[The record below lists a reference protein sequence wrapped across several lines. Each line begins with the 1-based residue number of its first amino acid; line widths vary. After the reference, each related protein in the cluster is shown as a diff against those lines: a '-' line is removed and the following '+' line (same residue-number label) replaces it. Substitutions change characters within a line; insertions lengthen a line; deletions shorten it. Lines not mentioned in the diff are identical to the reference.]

1 MKNIVLLLC
10 CSILISVNGLNGQVS
25 GALSTSL
32 NNLSFKNS
40 GNYTRIEI
48 NYDVSSKNH
57 SASQQKYG
65 EPELPIIQKKYL
77 LPLNATEIS
86 IHITGTSTKSLPG
99 SYLIYPEQHPI
110 AVNNNIHS
118 EWVNPNLEIYQ
129 SSSPYPGKTI
139 EINNETSVMGYK
151 IITINIYPLSYVPTS
166 KTLTLLSDIRFE
178 LRYNTIPGDFG
189 RPKKISN
196 FRNTIVRDY
205 IKNMVSNPESIDSFP
220 CGSIEII
227 NNSLIPRRLELN
239 PMPSEKGSIPDY
251 IIITT
256 EEYNTYELQNYANW
270 KTQKGIPTTIATLEQ
285 INQKYSGVDQAEKIF
300 YYLKD
305 VFNYWGSMFI
315 LLGGDTEI
323 IPNRKAY
330 HDSHTNLWRPCELYF
345 SDIHKIGEPNYNW
358 NRDGDNQ
365 YGEFEDYIDGGADHF
380 IGRAVYDNL
389 IEQNTFIDKTLSYEK
404 AEVSDKTYYD
414 NILLMTGYIRLNDP
428 TLPDCIKAIELNKTL
443 DSIEYYNNN
452 INGWRLYDDD
462 SVSSIYNGRYDWNEI
477 LNKQNAFNN
486 LNHGGALFG
495 NHFHLVYHMDHSGPT
510 NMSTSSQV
518 ANECIY
524 REDVDNLS
532 NLPYSHIFYTGG
544 CSPNS
549 FDMDAISDH
558 YFNNENGAG
567 VAFIGSTATSWSND
581 VCYFYNFCKS
591 LYMKDGSNNAYIS
604 KLLSNAS
611 TSIDYRKRI
620 ALLGDPT
627 LSIWTKTPDSLLI
640 SISPSS
646 VYTGNNTVNLT
657 ISNLP
662 EQANALICF
671 YKQDEVY
678 SVESL
683 TGTGSTISTTIN
695 CTPDTEGTIN
705 VTVTAKNFLPSET
718 TIPVTANPGVHLYAS
733 NTIINDAATSPAN
746 GNGEADAGETLD
758 MGIELSNSGLTS
770 ANGVNATLSYID
782 PSSNNY
788 INITQ
793 NQSSFGNIPSQGTGI
808 SGTPFRLSIDPS
820 CPDRYQ
826 ATLELSITDNQ
837 SNTFTEQFY
846 MEVHKAMPS
855 LVLTEFTTSMG
866 DPQTIDAG
874 DHVSVDFTFFNQGTG
889 LGTNINGALSTSS
902 SFVTAITANNK
913 PFGNIASHESG
924 QNQGAFE
931 FDVANNYNGES
942 IVMELSLNGDLGQG
956 PWDFPINFDQP
967 PAVLNIGWESTDKS
981 ISLYWD
987 PLMNGVKGYNVYKKI
1002 NNSYEKINEQIIEGF
1017 SGFTDYDVEAR
1028 TIYYYKVSSVSE
1040 AGIEG
1045 PLSNEVETWT
1055 SLPYHEGWPNIS
1067 IDVDNYGHRSMG
1079 SPMTADIDADGYKEI
1094 FFTTKDGADQNCDH
1108 GAIFGFRHD
1117 GEEIFNID
1125 SNSTTYSGFYKFDQA
1140 GAKVCP
1146 AIADVNGDF
1155 VPDILCST
1163 AGANNDGDRKRSF
1176 AFSSAD
1182 TDDNGEPDPIWETE
1196 AWGWSSRG
1204 ICIAELDNNE
1214 GFEAVAKARW
1224 GGPLKVMDAET
1235 GADIFNITG
1244 SNTGIG
1250 FGMPS
1255 VADINGDGSK
1265 EIIIGYQSNTNNGFE
1280 GGIYVYNSDG
1290 SSYIPGNNGM
1300 FFQESSTPGLYDRM
1314 DAPVSIGDINNDGYK
1329 EIVCVSSHNIN
1340 GKPWA
1345 NVFILDGNGN
1355 TIAGWGYTS
1364 HSFPITDLDFDNIVW
1379 SPTTAIGNLD
1389 SDPGLEV
1396 VIADKNKIY
1405 VYDHDGSNLIS
1416 PIDVSFLEAK
1426 FISPLIADVDEDPEV
1441 EIIVTSTHPD
1451 KGGIHC
1457 FDLDGSRVLGWPLR
1471 VSGIAATPCIDDID
1485 NDGKNE
1491 IIATK
1496 GTNVHVWDTEGD
1508 ADKVEWG
1515 KFRHDQ
1521 YNSGVYGD
1529 FCPYAATP
1537 KLITGTEDWTTPK
1550 TLDRGITLQSGA
1562 VLTIYKNV
1570 SLPAGAP
1577 IIVNAGA
1584 ELIIDGARIG
1594 NACTDNW
1601 QGIQVRG
1608 SSSSSQNTLPSPQGQ
1623 LTLLNGAIIENA
1635 NIAIDMWEPNNAS
1648 TAGAIVQADG
1658 AIFRNNTISVRAPE
1672 YRNYQAGN
1680 PSIELPNRSYFR
1692 DCSFEITD
1700 GYHASNEFENHVYMW
1715 GNNGIDFEGCS
1726 FTLDP
1731 NATDISTIN
1740 YGIRSLNCEYCVMPV
1755 NLGGGNYDKTNFN
1768 NFYCGILA
1776 SSDGSTTRT
1785 IEARHCVF
1793 NNNANGIILEQV
1805 NNATV
1810 LYNDFHIGANET
1822 DAVGCTTASGLGL
1835 FIDNA
1840 TGFAVEGNSFDK
1852 ASAAPLGNYMGIR
1865 LLYPIGTTNVIAHNN
1880 FEGLSYGVHSQGV
1893 KFQMQT
1899 WQGLSLLCNDNVD
1912 NYADFYGID
1921 GGLQINQGTPSLP
1934 AGNTFSQD
1942 QGTTWHF
1949 YSGEDQLVYY
1959 YCTSCT
1965 NEEPDNF
1972 KIEHITKNGLSN
1984 SNLCVSAYYGD
1995 DNSGK
2000 DKMSVLTEDEQQLA
2014 AQEYTSSAQEYDNV
2028 KVLYDNLKDGGDT
2041 DAELMDV
2048 QTAQSGDTWTLRSQL
2063 LGHSPHLSM
2072 KVLKETADRTDIF
2085 SDSHLFDILSANPD
2099 ELKKGELISFLEN
2112 KEEPLPGY
2120 MVSILKQLAEGGTYK
2135 TVLEEQLS
2143 SHTRGKNR
2151 HASAMLRSI
2160 LHDSIRDYN
2169 QMRLWLD
2176 KLGGIDADRQIV
2188 ASYVQ
2193 QGDFSS
2199 AQGLSAMIPSL
2210 YGLEGRELEEHGY
2223 YEDILDLHQNLS
2235 QQGRSIFQLDTT
2247 ELQLLRFIADTSK
2260 GVAATQ
2266 ARAIL
2271 RNVAGD
2277 DFYNCPCINGN
2288 AAFKDNAVW
2297 PEQSLNTA
2305 LKVSV
2310 SPVPAHDWVNFEY
2323 SLPSGLLNAE
2333 LSVYQPGGK
2342 LLKNMELNGQQG
2354 QYTLD
2359 LRNME
2364 TGLYFY
2370 SLKSGSY
2377 IKSGK
2382 FLLSR

>member
-1 MKNIVLLLC
+1 MKKLKFSAAFCIAMLLLQGLYAQYTGQA
-10 CSILISVNGLNGQVS
+10 SINPVDLSYSQTNGYDVASIEGCHMEDRTGAPFLPIKTLSIAIPEDQDVASVQILGVQQQELPGTYNILPTQESQVPGEPAPDFINGDPDIYNVNAQYPAISISYSCHGFRSGVHLVHLQFYPLTYNPITQKLYLTTQIQYQLQYTNASHDPVKPRKMLQSSYLQLKETIKSRVENPAAIDTYLQPANIENFSGASFAPDEFPNINGQ
-25 GALSTSL
+25 
-32 NNLSFKNS
+32 
-40 GNYTRIEI
+40 
-48 NYDVSSKNH
+48 
-57 SASQQKYG
+57 
-65 EPELPIIQKKYL
+65 
-77 LPLNATEIS
+77 
-86 IHITGTSTKSLPG
+86 
-99 SYLIYPEQHPI
+99 
-110 AVNNNIHS
+110 AV
-118 EWVNPNLEIYQ
+118 EYV
-129 SSSPYPGKTI
+129 
-139 EINNETSVMGYK
+139 
-151 IITINIYPLSYVPTS
+151 IITNENLA
-166 KTLTLLSDIRFE
+166 
-178 LRYNTIPGDFG
+178 GDFQ
-189 RPKKISN
+189 
-196 FRNTIVRDY
+196 
-205 IKNMVSNPESIDSFP
+205 
-220 CGSIEII
+220 EIA
-227 NNSLIPRRLELN
+227 
-239 PMPSEKGSIPDY
+239 D
-251 IIITT
+251 
-256 EEYNTYELQNYANW
+256 W
-270 KTQKGIPTTIATLEQ
+270 KTKKGVPAVVRTVEWI
-285 INQKYSGVDQAEKIF
+285 YSYYPGVDQAEKVRNFIIDA
-300 YYLKD
+300 YQ
-305 VFNYWGSMFI
+305 NWGAHYI
-315 LLGGDTEI
+315 VLGGDIDVVPVRYAWMGTFCGHI
-323 IPNRKAY
+323 LSHNPSGPFIPA
-330 HDSHTNLWRPCELYF
+330 DMYF
-345 SDIHKIGEPNYNW
+345 ACLDGNWNTDGDATFGEANW
-358 NRDGDNQ
+358 NRSNDGTFYKDDDDDINIDQVDREPEIYIGRIPVEDYQDINGEYTELKRFITKFFEYTKSSQGNENNCLLFSSMGSIASLKSSFSSNNNISFTELYNTTGHNNMDVLAAFNGTGSSAVNHHIMCGLGHGGPTNFAAADGDL
-365 YGEFEDYIDGGADHF
+365 YREDM
-380 IGRAVYDNL
+380 DNL
-389 IEQNTFIDKTLSYEK
+389 INADRSQILYLGNHCTTMPWNQNTVTEHYINSENGGVAVIANTYTALATYVSLYNLPFIKYLYENNNHIGISFRQLKNISSIKDSWARAGFFTLSLAADPEMP
-404 AEVSDKTYYD
+404 VWTDVPDPQNPLSLTVPSSVQ
-414 NILLMTGYIRLNDP
+414 TGP
-428 TLPDCIKAIELNKTL
+428 QAITIQL
-443 DSIEYYNNN
+443 
-452 INGWRLYDDD
+452 
-462 SVSSIYNGRYDWNEI
+462 
-477 LNKQNAFNN
+477 
-486 LNHGGALFG
+486 
-495 NHFHLVYHMDHSGPT
+495 
-510 NMSTSSQV
+510 
-518 ANECIY
+518 
-524 REDVDNLS
+524 DNLS
-532 NLPYSHIFYTGG
+532 SGTEATLCLFRE
-544 CSPNS
+544 
-549 FDMDAISDH
+549 
-558 YFNNENGAG
+558 NEIYA
-567 VAFIGSTATSWSND
+567 
-581 VCYFYNFCKS
+581 
-591 LYMKDGSNNAYIS
+591 
-604 KLLSNAS
+604 
-611 TSIDYRKRI
+611 
-620 ALLGDPT
+620 
-627 LSIWTKTPDSLLI
+627 
-640 SISPSS
+640 
-646 VYTGNNTVNLT
+646 
-657 ISNLP
+657 
-662 EQANALICF
+662 
-671 YKQDEVY
+671 
-678 SVESL
+678 VESL

-695 CTPDTEGTIN
+695 CTPDTEGTID

-793 NQSSFGNIPSQGTGI
+793 SQSCFGNIPSQGTGI

-820 CPDRYQ
+820 CPDLYQ

-874 DHVSVDFTFFNQGTG
+874 DHVSVDFIFFNQGTG

-902 SFVTAITANNK
+902 PFVTAITANNK

-1002 NNSYEKINEQIIEGF
+1002 NNNYEKINEQIIEGF

-1117 GEEIFNID
+1117 GEEIYDLDINPT
-1125 SNSTTYSGFYKFDQA
+1125 SYSGFYKFDQA

-1405 VYDHDGSNLIS
+1405 MYDHDGSNLIS

-1731 NATDISTIN
+1731 NATDISPKN
-1740 YGIRSLNCEYCVMPV
+1740 YGIRSLNCEYSVLPID
-1755 NLGGGNYDKTNFN
+1755 LGGWNNYNKTNFN

-1810 LYNDFHIGANET
+1810 LYNDFHIGANEI
-1822 DAVGCTTASGLGL
+1822 DGEGCTTASGLGL

-1852 ASAAPLGNYMGIR
+1852 ATGAPLGNYMGIR
-1865 LLYPIGTTNVIAHNN
+1865 LLYPIGTTNVIDLNE
-1880 FEGLSYGVHSQGV
+1880 FEGLSYGVYCQGV
-1893 KFQMQT
+1893 KFQTQT

-1934 AGNTFSQD
+1934 AGNTFSQY

-1965 NEEPDNF
+1965 NEEPDNY

-2014 AQEYTSSAQEYDNV
+2014 AQEYTSSAQQYDNV

-2072 KVLKETADRTDIF
+2072 KVLKETSDRTDIF

-2099 ELKKGELISFLEN
+2099 ELKKGELISYLEN

-2151 HASAMLRSI
+2151 HATAMLRSI

-2199 AQGLSAMIPSL
+2199 AQGLSAMIPAL

-2223 YEDILDLHQNLS
+2223 YGDILDLHQNLS

-2297 PEQSLNTA
+2297 PAQSLNTA